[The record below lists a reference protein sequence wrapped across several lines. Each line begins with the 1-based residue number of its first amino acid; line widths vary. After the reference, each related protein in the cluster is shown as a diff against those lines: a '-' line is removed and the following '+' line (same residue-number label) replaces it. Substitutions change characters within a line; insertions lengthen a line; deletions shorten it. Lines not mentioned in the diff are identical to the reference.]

1 MAKDQ
6 IRILLVDDHEVVRDG
21 VKALINASDGLI
33 VVGEAGSVREAIDQ
47 AMRTKPDVVVMDVRL
62 ADGSG
67 IEATREIRARMEKT
81 QVLMLTSFA
90 DDEALFA
97 SIMAGAAGY
106 VLKQIRG
113 GELIRAIRE
122 VGAGNSLLDP
132 EVTRSVLERLR
143 KGKTMRDEKLAR
155 LTAQE
160 ERILTLVAQGLTNG
174 QIGKELKLAE
184 KTVKN
189 YVSTILLKAGSGTP
203 RRSCGVSGEAHDDA
217 GVSVDSRLET
227 PGYRLGDLFDH
238 RPCYAAND
246 VLAQMLSSTLGRRVI
261 RAVHGECRRAPLVRR
276 HLYLSAHQG
285 ERPAEICR
293 LPRDGNLGPDARGHR
308 IAELDGD
315 FRPLTHAGRCLEL
328 AAGGRADQAG

>member
-1 MAKDQ
+1 MAKEQ
-6 IRILLVDDHEVVRDG
+6 LRILLVDDHEVVRDG
-21 VKALINASDGLI
+21 VKALINGSDGLI
-33 VVGEAGSVREAIDQ
+33 VVAEAGSVREAIDQ

-67 IEATREIRARMEKT
+67 IEATREIRARLEKT

-122 VGAGNSLLDP
+122 VGAGQSLLDP
-132 EVTRSVLERLR
+132 EVTRSVLERMR

-160 ERILTLVAQGLTNG
+160 ERILTMVAKGLTNG

-189 YVSTILLKAGSGTP
+189 YVSMILSK
-203 RRSCGVSGEAHDDA
+203 
-217 GVSVDSRLET
+217 LEV
-227 PGYRLGDLFDH
+227 
-238 RPCYAAND
+238 A
-246 VLAQMLSSTLGRRVI
+246 
-261 RAVHGECRRAPLVRR
+261 RRAEAAAYLAR
-276 HLYLSAHQG
+276 HTTMPGA
-285 ERPAEICR
+285 
-293 LPRDGNLGPDARGHR
+293 
-308 IAELDGD
+308 
-315 FRPLTHAGRCLEL
+315 
-328 AAGGRADQAG
+328 